1 MAQGRRKKSKV
12 NVRGTS
18 SGLGGRPGTFSV
30 DEVKPMNTMAGASPA
45 ELRGGV
51 RKRRRKSNL
60 TGKVAGFDNPDPRA
74 ETRGEKQRKS
84 DLKRIREIKRRQRAQ
99 AQADKSKQGK
109 TGRGLAGR
117 SEGVYKMMGSDFD
130 PVALMKS
137 ELAGSGNLRPI
148 TPGPGAPNYLAGAR
162 RTKKAMGG
170 AVMKKRGGTFKGVF

>member
-12 NVRGTS
+12 NVRGIS

-30 DEVKPMNTMAGASPA
+30 GEVKPMNTMAGASPA

-60 TGKVAGFDNPDPRA
+60 TGKVAGFDNPDPRG

-99 AQADKSKQGK
+99 AQVDKSKQGK

-117 SEGVYKMMGSDFD
+117 SAGVYHMMGSDLD

-137 ELAGSGNLRPI
+137 ELAGSGNLQPM
-148 TPGPGAPNYLAGAR
+148 TPAYSAGAR
-162 RTKKAMGG
+162 RKRKAMGG